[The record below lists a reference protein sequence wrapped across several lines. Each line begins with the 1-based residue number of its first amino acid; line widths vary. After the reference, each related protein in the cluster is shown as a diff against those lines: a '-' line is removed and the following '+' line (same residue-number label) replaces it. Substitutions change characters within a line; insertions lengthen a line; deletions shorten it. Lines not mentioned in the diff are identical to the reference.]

1 MSDGVGFFFD
11 FYQDIQSFNCQ
22 LELNQNQKQEQ
33 NFDYQFCYDHSDE
46 MIEFQH
52 QNFLFEK
59 QQQEEQLSFSKNL
72 QELQSCDML
81 SEEEISKQKYQ
92 NFEQLNQSRSR
103 SREIEKKEGKLKKWT
118 QQESDLLK
126 NYYNQFNGNWDRI
139 VEQMRGRT
147 ITQCK
152 QYWHRKN
159 KNEDQKKCKWTIEED
174 QIIKDNINQYENN
187 WATIAKILK
196 SKTGKQIRERYINKL
211 RADIIDS
218 KKQPWTPQEDQKLIN
233 LFHQFGSKWSSIARS
248 FYGRSDLQ
256 VRNRTK
262 KLLKDDINQN
272 TKSLQNQ
279 QLRIQVQLEDDIDAF
294 QDIGQTC
301 EKPQNKTK
309 FNFDQFNS
317 STFSFN
323 QTKLD

>member
-11 FYQDIQSFNCQ
+11 FYQDFQSCE
-22 LELNQNQKQEQ
+22 LELNQNQILDQ
-33 NFDYQFCYDHSDE
+33 NFEYQFCYDHSKE
-46 MIEFQH
+46 MIEFQL
-52 QNFLFEK
+52 QNLQIEN

-72 QELQSCDML
+72 YELQSCDSS
-81 SEEEISKQKYQ
+81 SEEENSKQQYQ

-118 QQESDLLK
+118 QLESDLLT

-139 VEQMRGRT
+139 AEQMKGRT
-147 ITQCK
+147 IIQCK
-152 QYWHRKN
+152 QYWHRKH
-159 KNEDQKKCKWTIEED
+159 KDEDQKKSKWTFEED

-187 WATIAKILK
+187 WAAIAKILK

-211 RADIIDS
+211 RADIVDS
-218 KKQPWTPQEDQKLIN
+218 KKQPWTPQEDLKLIQ
-233 LFHQFGSKWSSIARS
+233 LFHQFGSKWSSIARQ

-256 VRNRTK
+256 VRNRTR
-262 KLLKDDINQN
+262 KLLKDDIPQYP
-272 TKSLQNQ
+272 KSVEDQKLK
-279 QLRIQVQLEDDIDAF
+279 IQVQLENDFDAF
-294 QDIGQTC
+294 NDIGSTC
-301 EKPQNKTK
+301 GKPQNKIK
-309 FNFDQFNS
+309 FSFDQSNS